1 MSIGM
6 RAGFAVSM
14 GLSVVLLAGS
24 ALAQAPRTGAA
35 QVQSGHD
42 IYNAR
47 CASCHAVDLGGHEG
61 PPLTG
66 PNFITAW
73 GARRPA
79 DLADLIKTSMPPD
92 RKNLTD
98 NETSD
103 LIAFIL
109 SANGVPP
116 AADEREPG
124 RGPTLENVMRQAGG
138 GGRVLPSKL
147 SPAHPVLTVKG
158 VVPSYS
164 PVTDAVLTTPPP
176 GDWLM
181 VRGNYQ
187 AWSHTPLKQ
196 IDKTNVKHLRL
207 AWSWAMNDGGYNEPT
222 AVVHDGVLFL
232 GNTGNIIQALDAG
245 SGQLIWEQRLG
256 TTIPAGPGGV
266 RNLAL
271 YGDKVFA
278 ATTDAREVAMDAKT
292 GKVVWD
298 VPLGDATKGYSNSSG
313 PIVANGV
320 VLQGL
325 GGCDRYKT
333 TSCYISGLDAATG
346 QTLWRFNTIAKQG
359 QPGGDT
365 WGTLPDLERAGGDTW
380 ITGSYDPALGLTY
393 WGIAQAKPWMRASR
407 GTDGDALYTS
417 STVALNVKDGSL
429 NWYFQHVPGES
440 FDLDEVFE
448 RVLIDVD
455 GHPAVFSAGKNGL
468 LWKLDRKSGQF
479 LGVAKT
485 VYSNV
490 FDTIDYKTGKVHYRP
505 DLLDQKIGQ
514 WVQQCPSSEG
524 GHNWHAMS
532 YSPQGHEVIIP
543 LAQSCQQMNAKAVA
557 HGEGS
562 GGSAATR
569 NFQFM
574 PGTDEKVGKLAAF
587 DVSTLKEKW
596 AITQRAPFLT
606 GVLSTETGLA
616 FVGDMNRVFRAV
628 DVDNGQE
635 LWRTILPTSV
645 QGLPLSF
652 SVNGKQYIAVTT
664 GLGGGSPRM
673 VPGELIHD
681 ISYPDHGNALYVFAV
696 E

>member
-147 SPAHPVLTVKG
+147 TPAHPVLTVKG

-346 QTLWRFNTIAKQG
+346 KTLWRFNTIAKQG

-532 YSPQGHEVIIP
+532 YSPQAHEVIIP

-587 DVSTLKEKW
+587 DVSTLKEK
-596 AITQRAPFLT
+596 
-606 GVLSTETGLA
+606 
-616 FVGDMNRVFRAV
+616 
-628 DVDNGQE
+628 
-635 LWRTILPTSV
+635 
-645 QGLPLSF
+645 
-652 SVNGKQYIAVTT
+652 
-664 GLGGGSPRM
+664 
-673 VPGELIHD
+673 
-681 ISYPDHGNALYVFAV
+681 
-696 E
+696 